1 MSRKVEK
8 PIELVSYNLMMY
20 LRKKLNNYHLCKKDF
35 THEQKESF
43 EKKVKECFAKG
54 LLLNNP
60 FADEE
65 RILTI
70 LIESEL
76 LGEQYLGGKE

>member
-1 MSRKVEK
+1 MFRTER

-20 LRKKLNNYHLCKKDF
+20 LRKKSNNRNLCKKDF
-35 THEQKESF
+35 THKQKESF
-43 EKKVKECFAKG
+43 EKKVKECLAKG
-54 LLLNNP
+54 LLLHNP

-65 RILTI
+65 RILAI

-76 LGEQYLGGKE
+76 LGEQYLGGK